1 MNQFNDI
8 EIVQNIKDN
17 IGIVDHIQKFISLKH
32 SGRDYLGICPFHDD
46 HKPSMRVSEDKGLF
60 HCFSC
65 GSGGDV
71 IGFHMKYNNLDFPS
85 ALKELAQIAGVQ
97 MPGRSK
103 NIKTKSD
110 TEVLYKINNFANKL
124 FIKNL
129 RQTAEGKTALN
140 YLVKRGIEKDTIER
154 FGLGYSINEWNFLGD
169 KLSRK
174 NVPIILAEQLG
185 LIIKSSKAPD
195 GFYDRFRGRI
205 IFPII
210 DLNNKVA
217 GFGGRTLFDEN
228 PKYLNSPE
236 SAVYSKS
243 SILYGLNETRNDVRK
258 DNRVIIVEGY
268 IDLLSLY
275 QNGVKNVVAT
285 MGTSLT
291 SNHAKLLKRFCENMV
306 IIYDGDKSGI
316 NASLRAL
323 DVFLKQGAAPSV
335 VVLPQ
340 DEDPSSLIEK
350 IGKDQFLSLINN
362 AKPLIDFYF
371 ENILDE
377 LNYGRKSRNSIIKEI
392 VEKLSLFSDMINRS
406 FYTKKAAE
414 MFGLREQEIY
424 SLLKNANAKELNQA
438 ANNNS
443 KSKNSYEL
451 IFLKVLLHYPHFIEK
466 IREDNILDLLE
477 EEILKRIIKVY
488 VQSDFGDI
496 TSLINHFDD
505 TPSRQTISE
514 LLLSSEDIENE
525 HVAEMIFE
533 QSYRRIKLQNIKKEQ
548 RKIKSRL
555 KSNINNKEPDFE
567 IKLLKEYDNLVK
579 LEKYLSEQVYGA

>member
-1 MNQFNDI
+1 MNQLNNIDI
-8 EIVQNIKDN
+8 VRNIKDN
-17 IGIVDHIQKFISLKH
+17 ISIIDHIQKFISLKH

-46 HKPSMRVSEDKGLF
+46 HKPSMRVSEDKSLF

-85 ALKELAQIAGVQ
+85 ALKELAEIAGVQ
-97 MPGRSK
+97 MPSRSQ
-103 NIKTKSD
+103 NIKTKSN
-110 TEVLYKINNFANKL
+110 TELLYKINIFANKF
-124 FIKNL
+124 FIANL
-129 RQTAEGKTALN
+129 KQTAEGKKAFN
-140 YLVKRGIEKDTIER
+140 YLASRGIEKDSLER
-154 FGLGYSINEWNFLGD
+154 FSIGYSINEWNGLAT
-169 KLSRK
+169 KLSSK
-174 NVPIILAEQLG
+174 NVPIKLAEHLG
-185 LIIKSSKAPD
+185 LIIKSAKAPG

-205 IFPII
+205 IFPIV

-217 GFGGRTLFDEN
+217 GFGGRTLFDEI

-236 SAVYSKS
+236 SPVYNKS
-243 SILYGLNETRNDVRK
+243 SILYGLNETRNDIRK

-285 MGTSLT
+285 LGTSLT
-291 SNHAKLLKRFCENMV
+291 SNHAKLLKRFCENVV

-323 DVFLKQGAAPSV
+323 DVFLKHGVAPFV
-335 VVLPQ
+335 VVLPH

-350 IGKDQFLSLINN
+350 IGKEKFLSLINS

-377 LNYGRKSRNSIIKEI
+377 LNSGTKSRNSIIKEI
-392 VEKLSLFSDMINRS
+392 VEKLSLFSDTINRS

-424 SLLKNANAKELNQA
+424 SLLKNANPKALNQA
-438 ANNNS
+438 GSNNS
-443 KSKNSYEL
+443 QSKNSYEL

-466 IREDNILDLLE
+466 IRDDNILDLLE
-477 EEILKRIIKVY
+477 EEILKGIINVY
-488 VQSDFGDI
+488 IQSDFSDI
-496 TSLINHFDD
+496 ASLINHFDD
-505 TPSRQTISE
+505 NESRQIISE

-525 HVAEMIFE
+525 DIADKIFE
-533 QSYRRIKLQNIKKEQ
+533 QSYRRIKLQSIKKEQ

-555 KSNINNKEPDFE
+555 KSDVNNKEPDFE
-567 IKLLKEYDNLVK
+567 INLLKEYDNLVK
-579 LEKYLSEQVYGA
+579 LEKNLSEQVYGA

>member
-1 MNQFNDI
+1 MNQLNNID
-8 EIVQNIKDN
+8 IVQNIKDN
-17 IGIVDHIQKFISLKH
+17 ISIIDHIQKFISLKH

-46 HKPSMRVSEDKGLF
+46 HKPSMRVSEDKSLF

-85 ALKELAQIAGVQ
+85 ALKELAEIAGVQ
-97 MPGRSK
+97 MPSRSQ
-103 NIKTKSD
+103 NIKTKSN
-110 TEVLYKINNFANKL
+110 TELLYKINNFANKF
-124 FIKNL
+124 FIANL
-129 RQTAEGKTALN
+129 KQTAEGEKAFE
-140 YLVKRGIEKDTIER
+140 YLTSRGIEKDSIEK
-154 FGLGYSINEWNFLGD
+154 FGLGYSINEWNNLTD
-169 KLSRK
+169 KLNSK
-174 NVPIILAEQLG
+174 NVPIEPAEQLG
-185 LIIKSSKAPD
+185 LIIKSGKAPG

-205 IFPII
+205 IFPIV

-236 SAVYSKS
+236 SPVYNKS
-243 SILYGLNETRNDVRK
+243 SILYGLNETRNDIRK
-258 DNRVIIVEGY
+258 DNKVIIVEGY

-285 MGTSLT
+285 LGTSLT
-291 SNHAKLLKRFCENMV
+291 SNHAKFLKRFCENMV

-323 DVFLKQGAAPSV
+323 DVFLKHEIIPLV
-335 VVLPQ
+335 VVLPH

-350 IGKDQFLSLINN
+350 IGKEKFLSLINS
-362 AKPLIDFYF
+362 AKPLIDFYL
-371 ENILDE
+371 ENILEE
-377 LNYGRKSRNSIIKEI
+377 LNCGTKSRNSIIKEI
-392 VEKLSLFSDMINRS
+392 VEKLSLFPDTINRS

-424 SLLKNANAKELNQA
+424 SLLKNANPKALNQA
-438 ANNNS
+438 GSNNS
-443 KSKNSYEL
+443 QSKNSYEL

-466 IREDNILDLLE
+466 IRDDNILDLLE
-477 EEILKRIIKVY
+477 EEVLKGIINVY
-488 VQSDFGDI
+488 VQSDFSDI
-496 TSLINHFDD
+496 ASLINHFDD
-505 TPSRQTISE
+505 NDSRQIISE

-525 HVAEMIFE
+525 HIADKIFE
-533 QSYRRIKLQNIKKEQ
+533 QSYRRIKLQSIKKEQ

-555 KSNINNKEPDFE
+555 KSDANNKEPDFE

-579 LEKYLSEQVYGA
+579 LEKNLSEQVYGA

>member
-1 MNQFNDI
+1 MNQFNNIDI
-8 EIVQNIKDN
+8 VRNIKDN
-17 IGIVDHIQKFISLKH
+17 ISIIDHIQKFISLKH
-32 SGRDYLGICPFHDD
+32 SGRDYVGICPFHDD
-46 HKPSMRVSEDKGLF
+46 HKPSMRVSEDKSLF

-85 ALKELAQIAGVQ
+85 ALKELAEIAGVQ
-97 MPGRSK
+97 MPSRSQ
-103 NIKTKSD
+103 NIKTKSN
-110 TEVLYKINNFANKL
+110 TELLYKINNFANKL
-124 FIKNL
+124 FIANL
-129 RQTAEGKTALN
+129 KQTAEGKKAFK
-140 YLVKRGIEKDTIER
+140 YLTCRGIEKDSLER
-154 FGLGYSINEWNFLGD
+154 FSIGYSINEWNSLAG
-169 KLSRK
+169 KLNSK
-174 NVPIILAEQLG
+174 NVPIKLAEQLG
-185 LIIKSSKAPD
+185 LIIKSGKAPG

-205 IFPII
+205 IFPIV

-217 GFGGRTLFDEN
+217 GFGGRTQFDEI

-236 SAVYSKS
+236 SPVYNKS
-243 SILYGLNETRNDVRK
+243 SILYGLNETRNDIRK
-258 DNRVIIVEGY
+258 DNKVIIVEGY

-285 MGTSLT
+285 LGTSLT

-323 DVFLKQGAAPSV
+323 DVFLKHGVAPSV
-335 VVLPQ
+335 VVLPH

-350 IGKDQFLSLINN
+350 IGKEKFLSLINS

-377 LNYGRKSRNSIIKEI
+377 LNSGTKSRNSIIKEI
-392 VEKLSLFSDMINRS
+392 VEKLSLFSDTINRS

-424 SLLKNANAKELNQA
+424 SLLKNANPKELNQA
-438 ANNNS
+438 GSNNS
-443 KSKNSYEL
+443 QSKNSYEL

-477 EEILKRIIKVY
+477 EEILKGIINVY
-488 VQSDFGDI
+488 VQSDFSDI
-496 TSLINHFDD
+496 ASLINHFDD
-505 TPSRQTISE
+505 NDSRQTISE

-525 HVAEMIFE
+525 HIAEKIFE
-533 QSYRRIKLQNIKKEQ
+533 QSYRRIKLQSIKKEQ

-555 KSNINNKEPDFE
+555 KSNTNNKEPDFE

-579 LEKYLSEQVYGA
+579 LEKNLSEQVYGA

>member
-1 MNQFNDI
+1 MNQLNNID
-8 EIVQNIKDN
+8 IVQNIKDN
-17 IGIVDHIQKFISLKH
+17 ISIIDHIQKFISLKH

-46 HKPSMRVSEDKGLF
+46 HKPSMRVSEDKSLF

-85 ALKELAQIAGVQ
+85 ALKELAEIAGVQ
-97 MPGRSK
+97 MPSRSQ
-103 NIKTKSD
+103 NIKTKSN
-110 TEVLYKINNFANKL
+110 TQLLYKINNFANKF
-124 FIKNL
+124 FIANL
-129 RQTAEGKTALN
+129 KQTAEGEKAFE
-140 YLVKRGIEKDTIER
+140 YLTSRGIEKDSIEK
-154 FGLGYSINEWNFLGD
+154 FGLGYSINEWNNLTD
-169 KLSRK
+169 KLNSK
-174 NVPIILAEQLG
+174 NVPIEPAEQLG
-185 LIIKSSKAPD
+185 LIIKSGKAPG

-205 IFPII
+205 IFPIV

-217 GFGGRTLFDEN
+217 GFVGRTLFDEN

-236 SAVYSKS
+236 SPVYNKS
-243 SILYGLNETRNDVRK
+243 SILYGLNETRNDIRK

-285 MGTSLT
+285 LGTSLT

-323 DVFLKQGAAPSV
+323 DVFLKHGVAPFV
-335 VVLPQ
+335 VVLPH

-350 IGKDQFLSLINN
+350 IGKEKFLSLINS

-377 LNYGRKSRNSIIKEI
+377 LNSGTKSRNSIINEI
-392 VEKLSLFSDMINRS
+392 VEKLSLFSDTINRS

-424 SLLKNANAKELNQA
+424 SLLKNANPKELNQA
-438 ANNNS
+438 GSKNS
-443 KSKNSYEL
+443 QSKNSYEL

-477 EEILKRIIKVY
+477 EEVLKGIINVY
-488 VQSDFGDI
+488 VQSDFSDI
-496 TSLINHFDD
+496 ASLINHFDD
-505 TPSRQTISE
+505 NDSRQIISE

-525 HVAEMIFE
+525 HIADKIFE
-533 QSYRRIKLQNIKKEQ
+533 QSYRRIKLQSIKKEQ

-555 KSNINNKEPDFE
+555 KSDANNKEPDFE

-579 LEKYLSEQVYGA
+579 LEKNLSEQVYGA